1 MIKKILIFLY
11 CFCILPVFSLSIPA
25 LVTPVTD
32 EAGIMTNSEK
42 DALNQYLIQL
52 NETTG
57 IQMAVLT
64 IPSLEG
70 QAIESYSIEVV
81 DAWQLGTAAEDKGAL
96 LLVALAEKAIR
107 LEIGYGLEAVL
118 TDAQSGLI
126 IRQIIAPYFQ
136 TGNFSAGI
144 TAGIQAM
151 AQTALGDIPDDM
163 LTLQAAEQQEADE
176 QSSGIVTSI
185 LALIIFLVAM
195 LIAMNTRGRGSSNV
209 ADAIITIGLLST
221 LGRGGRSHGRGGFGG
236 GGFGGFSGGG
246 GGFGGGGA
254 SGGW

>member
-70 QAIESYSIEVV
+70 QAIESY
-81 DAWQLGTAAEDKGAL
+81 
-96 LLVALAEKAIR
+96 
-107 LEIGYGLEAVL
+107 
-118 TDAQSGLI
+118 
-126 IRQIIAPYFQ
+126 
-136 TGNFSAGI
+136 
-144 TAGIQAM
+144 
-151 AQTALGDIPDDM
+151 
-163 LTLQAAEQQEADE
+163 
-176 QSSGIVTSI
+176 
-185 LALIIFLVAM
+185 
-195 LIAMNTRGRGSSNV
+195 
-209 ADAIITIGLLST
+209 
-221 LGRGGRSHGRGGFGG
+221 
-236 GGFGGFSGGG
+236 
-246 GGFGGGGA
+246 
-254 SGGW
+254 